1 MKPLS
6 TYIEFLLM
14 TRHYAFVPG
23 LGGFMF
29 QEEPARLMLGGRLMP
44 PLRML
49 KYNRFMDHD
58 DGMLAN
64 IVMRAEHLS
73 YDEANQSIRL
83 SVNDLL
89 NRVQHEGRCALG
101 RLGFVFFDEECH
113 IAFRAADQ
121 VDQDPVYYGMAQLNV
136 RTWRDEERQRKGI
149 TADANVAKGG
159 KKPVIKRG
167 EGIVELP
174 FRWLLRA
181 AVVAL
186 VITFL
191 LVKFMPWGD
200 SSDNKTNYANLVDTD
215 SFFNPRKEVKATLD
229 ASAATTSTTVADNA
243 KQAESRVADV
253 PEASVAQKAA
263 SNVVENRT
271 ATASDKKND
280 PIQTLSASQI
290 AVNGKTYIVV
300 VGSCQSL
307 KEAERL
313 VRRLKRK
320 GYDDLEIFEREG
332 RYRVYINQF
341 TQKKEAIDYLYEL
354 RATSPFTDAWLLAVR
369 PEKHT
374 ISSLHIIKN
383 KDNDKLPMELS
394 HLNKSAERDQG

>member
-136 RTWRDEERQRKGI
+136 RTWRDVERQRRGI
-149 TADANVAKGG
+149 TADAKSDKDNR
-159 KKPVIKRG
+159 KPVINRG
-167 EGIVELP
+167 KGIVELP

-186 VITFL
+186 VVTFL
-191 LVKFMPWGD
+191 LVKFMPWGG
-200 SSDNKTNYANLVDTD
+200 SSNENANYANLVDTD

-229 ASAATTSTTVADNA
+229 ASVASTSTAIADTAKPAEIRVADVPATTVVPKTET
-243 KQAESRVADV
+243 KTAESRVA
-253 PEASVAQKAA
+253 
-263 SNVVENRT
+263 T
-271 ATASDKKND
+271 TSDKKNT

-290 AVNGKTYIVV
+290 AANGKTYIVV

-307 KEAERL
+307 KDAERL
-313 VRRLKRK
+313 VRRLQRK